1 MTRGLSQDNQSLVV
15 PPAPVIEWPRRPRPL
30 RVAHVGF
37 TADSEERDGERLLRV
52 WPTLPAVATAVAR
65 AGIDVVVVQAAARR
79 ETIVRDGVV
88 FHFVDEKRSILT
100 GVRRLGQH
108 AVLPHRL
115 VAQVVSL
122 RPDIIHIHGLQN
134 PRAIRYLGRALPD
147 VPMIVQDH
155 ATRAPRGWRRAVWRI
170 VCRRLTS
177 VAFTARGL
185 ATPFVTAG
193 ILDSDLPVFEVL
205 EGSTYFTPGDRQV
218 ARDLTGLYGD
228 PCLLWTGHFN
238 ANKDPLTTLAA
249 FAQAT
254 TQLPDA
260 HLWCC
265 FGTAPL
271 LQEVHDFIAADE
283 RLRDRV
289 TLLGSHP
296 HSEMEQYFRAADFFV
311 QTSHFEGSGYSLI
324 EALACGTPALV
335 TDIPASRRITANGS
349 VSSLTPVGD
358 APALAAAMVT
368 WAQRD
373 PIERRR
379 AARAWF
385 DEALTFDGI
394 GRDLRAAYESLV
406 PAQ

>member
-1 MTRGLSQDNQSLVV
+1 MTKGLSQHNQALVV
-15 PPAPVIEWPRRPRPL
+15 APAPMLEWPRRPRPL
-30 RVAHVGF
+30 RVAHVGLI
-37 TADSEERDGERLLRV
+37 ADREKRDGETLLRV

-65 AGIDVVVVQAAARR
+65 AGVDVVVVQAAARQ
-79 ETIVRDGVV
+79 ETIMRDDVV
-88 FHFVDEKRSILT
+88 FHFMAEKRSILT
-100 GVRRLGQH
+100 GLGRIGRH
-108 AVLPHRL
+108 AVLPRRL

-122 RPDIIHIHGLQN
+122 RPDVIHVHGLQS
-134 PRAIRYLGRALPD
+134 PLALRYLGRALPG

-155 ATRAPRGWRRAVWRI
+155 ASRAPRGWRRAVWRM
-170 VCRRLTS
+170 VCGRLAG

-185 ATPFVTAG
+185 AAPFVAAG
-193 ILDSDLPVFEVL
+193 IFDANLPLFEVL
-205 EGSTYFTPGDRQV
+205 EGSTYFTPGDRQI

-228 PCLLWTGHFN
+228 PCFLWTGHLN
-238 ANKDPLTTLAA
+238 ANKDPLTTLSA

-254 TQLPDA
+254 AQLPDA

-271 LQEVHDFIAADE
+271 LPEVHDFIAADE

-289 TLLGSHP
+289 TLLGSRP
-296 HSEMEQYFRAADFFV
+296 DSEMEQYFRAADLFV
-311 QTSHFEGSGYSLI
+311 QTSHFESTGYSLI

-349 VSSLTPVGD
+349 VGSLTPVGD
-358 APALAAAMVT
+358 APALAAAMVS
-368 WAQRD
+368 WSQRD
-373 PIERRR
+373 PVERRR

-385 DEALTFDGI
+385 DEALTFDVI
-394 GRDLRAAYESLV
+394 GRDLRTAYESLV